1 MRACAYVVSPN
12 GRSATALMDLAKG
25 LGFDAVVPYQ
35 GLAAAEAQI
44 NRTPLLFFLCSA
56 ASEMRVVKA
65 VADAI
70 RFYPSPGIR
79 FSPLVYFD
87 ESPSLDVIRRCI
99 AMGFDDV
106 ITLPFTRERV
116 EERLQRQVDRP
127 QVYFET
133 PSYFGPDRRGR
144 LEAEPIH
151 SLRGSGGQF
160 RRLEIVRTPAR
171 GIHVVRDDVHL
182 N

>member
-1 MRACAYVVSPN
+1 MRACAYVVSST
-12 GRSATALMDLAKG
+12 GRSGTALMDLARG

-35 GLAAAEAQI
+35 GVAAAEQQTS
-44 NRTPLLFFLCSA
+44 RTPLLFFLCA
-56 ASEMRVVKA
+56 ATAEMRTLKA
-65 VADAI
+65 VADAV
-70 RFYPSPGIR
+70 RFFPGPGVR
-79 FSPLVYFD
+79 FSPLIYFD
-87 ESPSLDVIRRCI
+87 ESPSLDIIRRCV

-127 QVYFET
+127 QIYFET

-144 LEAEPIH
+144 LEIEPVH

-160 RRLEIVRTPAR
+160 RRLEIVRSAVR
-171 GIHVVRDDVHL
+171 GVHVLRDDVHI